1 MYLKNKNLLAELL
14 DDGSAILYD
23 QHTEKTFIL
32 NSMGYYIFENIEE
45 RSVETLSNEIHY
57 NMRNQNEY
65 DVDEIHTY
73 IENYTKMLLDS
84 GLVVRHM

>member
-14 DDGSAILYD
+14 DEGSAILYD

-32 NSMGYYIFENIEE
+32 NSIGYYVFENIEGS
-45 RSVETLSNEIHY
+45 SVETLSNEIYY

-65 DVDEIHTY
+65 DVDEIYTY
-73 IENYTKMLLDS
+73 IENYIKILLDS
-84 GLVVRHM
+84 GLVVQRI